1 MTSIAS
7 KHIAGWNLADLHRH
21 HDDFTDRVGFTYT
34 VLEARGPADLAEVIG
49 CVYIYPDDRP
59 GSDVHVQSW
68 VRVELADLDAL
79 LATTVR
85 AWPWRLDQI
94 RDHPRQSAR

>member
-1 MTSIAS
+1 
-7 KHIAGWNLADLHRH
+7 
-21 HDDFTDRVGFTYT
+21 
-34 VLEARGPADLAEVIG
+34 VLEARGPADLADVIG

-85 AWPWRLDQI
+85 AWLEEAWPWRREQI